1 MFRDIPGMGGC
12 CVSVRRLLVYAQR
25 RPYRDTTTRS
35 IIACLPKRPSVSA
48 VPDLIQQPGLPSP
61 LLIDRRPDMLR
72 RQHKPALARRPRP
85 QLQRPRVI
93 RPKRAVVEIPPR
105 PRREVQHLARGADRV
120 LVPAL
125 GEDGGRDALADL
137 AHARQRLGQVLG
149 LAAPAPG
156 REDELRVRVPV
167 DVGADA
173 LAGGRELGRERRED
187 LVLGRVAG
195 GEPLEGLGAGV
206 G

>member
-1 MFRDIPGMGGC
+1 M
-12 CVSVRRLLVYAQR
+12 
-25 RPYRDTTTRS
+25 
-35 IIACLPKRPSVSA
+35 
-48 VPDLIQQPGLPSP
+48 
-61 LLIDRRPDMLR
+61 
-72 RQHKPALARRPRP
+72 
-85 QLQRPRVI
+85 I
-93 RPKRAVVEIPPR
+93 RPERAVVEVPPR
-105 PRREVQHLARGADRV
+105 ARREVQHLARRADRV

-125 GEDGGRDALADL
+125 GEDGRRDALADL
-137 AHARQRLGQVLG
+137 AHARQRLGEVLG

-173 LAGGRELGRERRED
+173 LARGRELGGERRED

-195 GEPLEGLGAGV
+195 GEALEGLGAGV